1 MNKKT
6 AIFAVA
12 MVLSA
17 ALCSCG
23 DNNTSS
29 EDIKDSQQSVT
40 EEYNDSQIS
49 EEMTSD
55 SIENESSEDSED
67 KNKVLRG
74 ADNFVDKE
82 ELTLET
88 PLKIADFVYLGES
101 ISDLETLINSTYGKT
116 FKEINMNIK
125 QATILTE
132 SGEVF
137 TISANRRDGVWTLS
151 FMPNVSYGQ
160 VESTAPCT
168 WEFAGFDQDVKRKEF
183 WPVCD
188 KHEEEKGY
196 YITSDEEK
204 PSYSYIYASSTLF
217 GASPDEDAPVLSEP
231 IQEVRICYYSVE
243 E

>member
-1 MNKKT
+1 MNKKI
-6 AIFAVA
+6 AIFAA
-12 MVLSA
+12 GMVLTA

-23 DNNTSS
+23 NNNTSS
-29 EDIKDSQQSVT
+29 EIKDSQQSVT

-67 KNKVLRG
+67 KNKVPRG
-74 ADNFVDKE
+74 ADDFVDKE

-88 PLKIADFVYLGES
+88 PLKIADFTYLGES
-101 ISDLETLINSTYGKT
+101 ISELEVLINSAYGQT
-116 FKEINMNIK
+116 FKEINMNQK
-125 QATILTE
+125 KVTILTE

-151 FMPNVSYGQ
+151 FKPDVTRGQ
-160 VESTAPCT
+160 VESTTPCT

-196 YITSDEEK
+196 YITNDEEK

-217 GASPDEDAPVLSEP
+217 GGSPDDDAPVLSEP
-231 IQEVRICYYSVE
+231 IQEVRICYYGVE